1 MTRAFVFPGQASQ
14 YVGMAR
20 DLYEQYQEVRE
31 LYEQANEI
39 MQLDLAE
46 ISFNGPEEKLKQ
58 TRITQPAIYVHS
70 VAMFDLLKA
79 GNVLPDAVAGHS
91 LGEYSAL
98 VAAGAFSFQ
107 EGLRL
112 VKIRGE
118 LMQRAGEI
126 RPGTMAAII
135 GLDFEQIE
143 EICDAVSGTG
153 VVCPANYNSPGQV
166 AVSGEIAAVQT
177 VMEKA
182 KEAGAKR
189 AIELVVSGAFHSPL
203 MEHAQEGL
211 RQALTEAKIR
221 DLSMPVYTNVMATP
235 TTSIS
240 ASNCSNFL
248 IFSRVSAMSSTMITR
263 IFPSLDASVIQFS
276 KTNRLRL
283 RRPLRNVI
291 LQNRGSQDFDA
302 RFKAVRQFDR
312 DRDAVNI

>member
-1 MTRAFVFPGQASQ
+1 MSAKLSRAFIFPGQASQ
-14 YVGMAR
+14 YVGMAHDIYDR
-20 DLYEQYQEVRE
+20 YQEVRE
-31 LYEQANEI
+31 LYNQANEI

-70 VAMFDLLKA
+70 VAMFELLKA
-79 GNVLPDAVAGHS
+79 GNILPEAVAGHS

-135 GLDFEQIE
+135 GLEFEQIE

-166 AVSGEIAAVQT
+166 AVSGEIEAVRAA
-177 VMEKA
+177 MEKA
-182 KEAGAKR
+182 KEAGARR

-211 RQALTEAKIR
+211 RQALAEAKIR
-221 DLSMPVYTNVMATP
+221 DLAIPVYTNVMATP
-235 TTSIS
+235 TTSAEEVKDLLYKQLTHPVRWTGI
-240 ASNCSNFL
+240 
-248 IFSRVSAMSSTMITR
+248 IEHMITDGIGAFYEVGPGKVLTGLNKR
-263 IFPSLDASVIQFS
+263 INRELSCQPVGDLTGLDE
-276 KTNRLRL
+276 
-283 RRPLRNVI
+283 I
-291 LQNRGSQDFDA
+291 LAAEN
-302 RFKAVRQFDR
+302 
-312 DRDAVNI
+312 